1 MEKNK
6 AIKNSAYY
14 QRRYRQRL
22 QEQGLVK
29 KEVWI
34 LPENTHKLQEI
45 ETYLRQLPSHSL
57 IDNNNILQGNKTMKK
72 NEVWLVNDLYQALK
86 KEPLFAQGTTSVEI
100 IDGIDACLHIIMH
113 QYGDLPL
120 FLSVSN
126 QQIIVEALL
135 WPVDMVKQVEQFNQE
150 VLCSRKLFPLSSI
163 AIEKAGDGSVNYIMY
178 GALSSSSILSNI
190 IYELETLS
198 DNVIKATEAYEQFLN
213 INA

>member
-34 LPENTHKLQEI
+34 LPENTRKLQEI
-45 ETYLRQLPSHSL
+45 ETYLRQLSSHSL

-86 KEPLFAQGTTSVEI
+86 KEPLFAQGTASIEI

>member
-34 LPENTHKLQEI
+34 LPENTRKLQEI
-45 ETYLRQLPSHSL
+45 ETYLRQLSSHSL

-86 KEPLFAQGTTSVEI
+86 KEPLFAQGTASVEI

-135 WPVDMVKQVEQFNQE
+135 WPVDMVKQVVRVNSS
-150 VLCSRKLFPLSSI
+150 LCHRLR
-163 AIEKAGDGSVNYIMY
+163 
-178 GALSSSSILSNI
+178 
-190 IYELETLS
+190 
-198 DNVIKATEAYEQFLN
+198 
-213 INA
+213 

>member
-34 LPENTHKLQEI
+34 LPENTRKLQEI
-45 ETYLRQLPSHSL
+45 ETYLRQLSSHSL

-72 NEVWLVNDLYQALK
+72 NEVWLVSDLYQALK
-86 KEPLFAQGTTSVEI
+86 KEPLFAHGTASIEI

>member
-34 LPENTHKLQEI
+34 LPENTRKLQEI
-45 ETYLRQLPSHSL
+45 ETYLRQLSSHSL

-86 KEPLFAQGTTSVEI
+86 KEPLFAQGTASVEI